1 MAWRDNNR
9 RTWRMKLLALQACPE
24 CGTWSAPWGG
34 RDQMTAESQ
43 NTDPTVIVNEA
54 DLPGLRMPGEYDV
67 TYDRDAGTVT
77 IESGPEAGTVVQP
90 NPRVIDAIDRAVP
103 GSVVR
108 DTVDRYEDAGEADG
122 RVS

>member
-1 MAWRDNNR
+1 
-9 RTWRMKLLALQACPE
+9 
-24 CGTWSAPWGG
+24 
-34 RDQMTAESQ
+34 MTAESQ
-43 NTDPTVIVNEA
+43 SSDPTVIVNEA

-90 NPRVIDAIDRAVP
+90 DPRVIDAIERAVP

-108 DTVDRYEDAGEADG
+108 DTVDRYEDAAEGEG
-122 RVS
+122 R

>member
-1 MAWRDNNR
+1 
-9 RTWRMKLLALQACPE
+9 
-24 CGTWSAPWGG
+24 
-34 RDQMTAESQ
+34 MTAESH
-43 NTDPTVIVNEA
+43 DSEPTVIVNEA

-90 NPRVIDAIDRAVP
+90 NPRVIDAIERAVP

-108 DTVDRYEDAGEADG
+108 DTVDRYEDAAEDDG
-122 RVS
+122 R

>member
-1 MAWRDNNR
+1 
-9 RTWRMKLLALQACPE
+9 
-24 CGTWSAPWGG
+24 
-34 RDQMTAESQ
+34 MTAESP

-90 NPRVIDAIDRAVP
+90 NPRVIDAIERTAP
-103 GSVVR
+103 GSVEH
-108 DTVDRYEDAGEADG
+108 DTVKRYRDAGEG
-122 RVS
+122 TSS

>member
-1 MAWRDNNR
+1 
-9 RTWRMKLLALQACPE
+9 
-24 CGTWSAPWGG
+24 
-34 RDQMTAESQ
+34 MTAESQ